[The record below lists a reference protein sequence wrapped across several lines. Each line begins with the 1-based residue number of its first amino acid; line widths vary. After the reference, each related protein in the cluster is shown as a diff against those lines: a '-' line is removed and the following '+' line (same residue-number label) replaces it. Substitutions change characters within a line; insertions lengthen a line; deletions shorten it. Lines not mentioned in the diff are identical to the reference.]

1 MSDIAF
7 LPAKRLAAMIHS
19 KKIGCLEL
27 LDHYIARIEKYDD
40 RLNAVVV
47 RDFDRARKRARAL
60 DRAGE
65 TAGPLHGVPM
75 TVKESYDVA
84 GLPTTWGVVEKRNQI
99 AERNALAVDRL
110 IAAGA
115 VVFGKTNVP
124 RMLGDWQSFNEIY
137 GTTNNPWNLAYS
149 PGGSSGGG
157 AAALAAGLTGLET
170 GSDIGGSIRQPAHA
184 CGVFGHKPTW
194 GLLPPR
200 GHAPVPG
207 IASVTDISV
216 IGPLARSVDDL
227 LIAFNAEAGPDET
240 DTTMTYNL
248 PAPRVAGLKGL
259 RVAVWAEDAAT
270 HTDAEI
276 TAQLHALARHLR
288 REGAKVSLTARPAF
302 EPAAAFEV
310 YMKLLSGALTAR
322 ATDEELASMAENA
335 ASLAAD
341 DRSAN
346 AHFLRAA
353 GMSHGAWIG
362 LNERRHRMRRAWAAF
377 FRDWDVLLC
386 PVHALPALPHR
397 HDMPSV
403 QRRIA
408 VNGVEIP
415 WTDMIF
421 WAGVVGAFL
430 LPASTAPLGVTKAGL
445 PVGVQIVGPLFGD
458 RTTMA
463 VARMLEKSWRAFVPP
478 RGYDG

>member
-1 MSDIAF
+1 MADIAF
-7 LPAKRLAAMIHS
+7 LPAKRLAAMIRS
-19 KKIGCLEL
+19 GKISCLEL
-27 LDHYIARIEKYDD
+27 LDHYLARIEKYDT

-60 DRAGE
+60 DRAGDK
-65 TAGPLHGVPM
+65 AGPLYGVPM
-75 TVKESYDVA
+75 TVKESYDVE
-84 GLPTTWGVVEKRNQI
+84 GLPTTWGVVEKRHQI

-115 VVFGKTNVP
+115 VIFGKTNVP

-137 GTTNNPWNLAYS
+137 GTTNNPWNLAHA

-207 IASVTDISV
+207 IAAMTDISV
-216 IGPLARSVDDL
+216 IGPLARSADDL
-227 LIAFNAEAGPDET
+227 LLAFNAEAGPDET
-240 DTTMTYNL
+240 DTALTYNL

-259 RVAVWAEDAAT
+259 RVAVWPEDAAT

-288 REGAKVSLTARPAF
+288 REGAKVSVTARPAF
-302 EPAAAFEV
+302 KPAEAFEV
-310 YMKLLSGALTAR
+310 YLELLSAALTAR
-322 ATDEELASMAENA
+322 ATAEDLARIARHVA
-335 ASLAAD
+335 GLAAD
-341 DRSAN
+341 DRSAD
-346 AHFLRAA
+346 AVIARAT
-353 GMSHGAWIG
+353 GMSHGAWVG
-362 LNERRHRMRRAWAAF
+362 ENERRHRMRRAWAAF
-377 FRDWDVLLC
+377 FREWDVLLC

-397 HDMPSV
+397 HDAPTT
-403 QRRIA
+403 QLRIA
-408 VNGVEIP
+408 VNGTEIP
-415 WTDMIF
+415 WNDMLF
-421 WAGVVGAFL
+421 WPGVTCAFL

-445 PVGVQIVGPLFGD
+445 PIGVQIVGPSYGD
-458 RTTMA
+458 RTTLA

-478 RGYDG
+478 PGYDG